1 MANYGNFQ
9 TLAVNEYT
17 PMIYAAVQQMRSRT
31 ERFMRVYGM
40 NSRQRRFQII
50 DPVSSTQITDLY
62 GATNP
67 QQAEFRQRWLKTKIF
82 KSTHEISRTEMQQ
95 AGTIDS
101 PLPRIVDAERM
112 EMQRRRDLVAVDGL
126 IGTAWTGENGDIPV
140 AFNEKA
146 NTIPVGYV
154 QSGTYAAS
162 GLTFDKIVRAKTIFG
177 MRNVLGQ
184 DVERQDLGG
193 PEMVILCTHEELAA
207 LYGIKEFTNILY
219 SDQRPIASGYIDN
232 VLGVRFIALT
242 ADMLP
247 FGSRPLGTAA
257 DPTNGASTPNVRTLI
272 AFTMNSVA
280 FGVLEELFVRIEE
293 LPTNQ
298 YVWQT
303 YSEIAMGATR
313 IEDKGVLKIDVSGSS
328 GNF

>member
-1 MANYGNFQ
+1 MANYGNFY

-17 PMIYAAVQQMRSRT
+17 PMIYAAVQQIRSRT
-31 ERFMRVYGM
+31 GRFMRVYGM

-50 DPVSSTQITDLY
+50 NPVNSTQITDLY

-67 QQAEFRQRWLKTKIF
+67 QQAEFRQRWLKTRIY
-82 KSTHEISRTEMQQ
+82 KSTHEISRTDMEQ

-112 EMQRRRDLVAVDGL
+112 EMERRRDLVAVEGL

-140 AFNEKA
+140 LFNEEA
-146 NTIPVGYV
+146 NTIPVGYTRTG
-154 QSGTYAAS
+154 SYTAS

-193 PEMVILCTHEELAA
+193 PEMVILCTHEELSA

-232 VLGVRFIALT
+232 VLGIRFVALT

-247 FGSRPLGTAA
+247 FGTRPLGAA
-257 DPTNGASTPNVRTLI
+257 DNPTSGAATNNVRSLV

-293 LPTNQ
+293 LPEHQ

-313 IEDKGVLKIDVSGSS
+313 IEDKGVLKIDVVGSS

>member
-82 KSTHEISRTEMQQ
+82 KSPHEISRAEMQQ

-112 EMQRRRDLVAVDGL
+112 EMQRRRDLVAVEGL
-126 IGTAWTGENGDIPV
+126 IGTAWNWREWRHPRCL
-140 AFNEKA
+140 
-146 NTIPVGYV
+146 
-154 QSGTYAAS
+154 QRSGQHDS
-162 GLTFDKIVRAKTIFG
+162 CWLRAE
-177 MRNVLGQ
+177 RN
-184 DVERQDLGG
+184 
-193 PEMVILCTHEELAA
+193 
-207 LYGIKEFTNILY
+207 LYGI
-219 SDQRPIASGYIDN
+219 RPD
-232 VLGVRFIALT
+232 L
-242 ADMLP
+242 
-247 FGSRPLGTAA
+247 
-257 DPTNGASTPNVRTLI
+257 
-272 AFTMNSVA
+272 
-280 FGVLEELFVRIEE
+280 
-293 LPTNQ
+293 
-298 YVWQT
+298 
-303 YSEIAMGATR
+303 
-313 IEDKGVLKIDVSGSS
+313 
-328 GNF
+328 